1 MKFYLIYQL
10 QNVDIFAK
18 AACQRLF
25 NAFFISLRL
34 VANGICF
41 QFHRSSQQRFFIAK
55 PYTDIFANGVRKE
68 NGKQCGQHF

>member
-34 VANGICF
+34 VVNGICF
-41 QFHRSSQQRFFIAK
+41 QFHGSSPERFFITK
-55 PYTDIFANGVRKE
+55 PYMSITPAFVLLYS
-68 NGKQCGQHF
+68 

>member
-18 AACQRLF
+18 VDCKRQF
-25 NAFFISLRL
+25 HTFFISLRL
-34 VANGICF
+34 VVNSICF
-41 QFHRSSQQRFFIAK
+41 QFYRSSQHRFFIAK

-68 NGKQCGQHF
+68 NGKKCGQHF